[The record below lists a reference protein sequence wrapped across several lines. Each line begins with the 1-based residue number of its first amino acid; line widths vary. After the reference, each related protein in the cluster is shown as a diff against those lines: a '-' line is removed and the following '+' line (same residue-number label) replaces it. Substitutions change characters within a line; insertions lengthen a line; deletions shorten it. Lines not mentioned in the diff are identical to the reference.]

1 MMSKQLELIFKRRSI
16 RKYTGEKVG
25 AGMVENLLKA
35 AMAAPSACAKDP
47 FRFIVM
53 DDPAVKAA
61 MAELLPNGPFLK
73 DAPLGIMVLGDLDA
87 AYMNNESY
95 LLQDCSAAVENIL
108 LAAEAQGLGACLL
121 GVHPRQER
129 ISVIREYFK
138 LPEHILPISIIA
150 VGYPAEQKEPRSR
163 FNPDYVKYNTW
174 K

>member
-1 MMSKQLELIFKRRSI
+1 MSKELELIFKRRSI
-16 RKYTGEKVG
+16 RKYTGEKVS
-25 AGMVENLLKA
+25 AEMVENLLKA

-53 DDPAVKAA
+53 DDPAVRATI
-61 MAELLPNGPFLK
+61 AELLPNGPFLK

-87 AYMNNESY
+87 AHMNNESY

-129 ISVIREYFK
+129 IVKIREYFK

-150 VGYPAEQKEPRSR
+150 VGHPAEHKEPRSR

-174 K
+174 E